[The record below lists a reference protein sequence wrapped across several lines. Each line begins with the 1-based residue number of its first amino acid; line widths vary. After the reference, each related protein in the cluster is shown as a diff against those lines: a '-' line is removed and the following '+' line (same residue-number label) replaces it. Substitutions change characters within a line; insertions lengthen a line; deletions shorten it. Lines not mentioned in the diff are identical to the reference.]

1 MSVPELT
8 RDLLMEAGGWRE
20 MKAAREMHRSGL
32 VREAVYRDGWLEGV
46 VMMGGQPK
54 RVRMKI
60 ISATH
65 MENKCSCLLRKA
77 AFPRP

>member
-1 MSVPELT
+1 
-8 RDLLMEAGGWRE
+8 

-65 MENKCSCLLRKA
+65 MERSTEKCIQNPTDVLSGSICTMHILFAGLT
-77 AFPRP
+77 